1 MNKSVH
7 AVSDIFF
14 QKLFSSLDIF
24 NLRCNIFLI
33 KEGFIY
39 LSSYIYIY
47 IYSSQFQQIYI
58 VATSILL
65 FSIEDIEYI
74 NIYFVKKKKSLNK
87 NRNDRSLRNGRR
99 FDLQTKYS
107 ITNSTRIY
115 STIFTSQ

>member
-1 MNKSVH
+1 MREGEGRGGREEMNKSVH

-47 IYSSQFQQIYI
+47 IFLPVPTDLHRCNAPSFFRSKI
-58 VATSILL
+58 S
-65 FSIEDIEYI
+65 
-74 NIYFVKKKKSLNK
+74 NI
-87 NRNDRSLRNGRR
+87 
-99 FDLQTKYS
+99 
-107 ITNSTRIY
+107 
-115 STIFTSQ
+115 